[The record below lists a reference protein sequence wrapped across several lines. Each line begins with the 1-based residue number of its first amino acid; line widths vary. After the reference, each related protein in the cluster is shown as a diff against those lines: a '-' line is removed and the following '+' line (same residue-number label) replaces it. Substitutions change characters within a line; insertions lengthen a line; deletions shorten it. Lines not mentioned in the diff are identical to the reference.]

1 MGYAMLRDVLNGP
14 NSQEI
19 VGDASCTLG
28 LTPEMIGFVV
38 LTIVWDIISLKL
50 AVQPLSHGTMVVIQL
65 SKAIKLR

>member
-1 MGYAMLRDVLNGP
+1 MGFTEMLQMGYAMLKDVLNGP

-38 LTIVWDIISLKL
+38 LTIV
-50 AVQPLSHGTMVVIQL
+50 
-65 SKAIKLR
+65 